1 MRNTYKRNRKLAT
14 LCLRKEIR
22 QRFFAKVR
30 KQRRGC
36 WLWKAATRRGYGV
49 LWLEKD
55 FSEGAHRVAYTI
67 AYGMIPPDRIVL
79 HKCDT
84 RLCSRYSH
92 LELGTY
98 QKNTQDGYARGR
110 HVPIQ
115 GSHHGMS
122 KLTED
127 DVIEIRRLYALQQ
140 ITKPEL
146 AKLYNVSRSCIKQ
159 VTTNQR
165 WQHV

>member
-1 MRNTYKRNRKLAT
+1 MRNTYKRNRRLAT

-22 QRFFAKVR
+22 QRFFAKVYR
-30 KQRRGC
+30 PQHGC
-36 WLWKAATRRGYGV
+36 WLWKASTRRGYGAF
-49 LWLEKD
+49 WLELG
-55 FSEGAHRVAYTI
+55 FLEIASRVAYTI
-67 AYGMIPPDRIVL
+67 AYGMIPAGKIVL
-79 HKCDT
+79 HKCDN

-110 HVPIQ
+110 HKPIQ

-122 KLTED
+122 KLTEE
-127 DVIEIRRLYALQQ
+127 DVIEIRRLHASQQ

-146 AKLYNVSRSCIKQ
+146 AKLYSVSRSCIKQ

-165 WQHV
+165 WRHV